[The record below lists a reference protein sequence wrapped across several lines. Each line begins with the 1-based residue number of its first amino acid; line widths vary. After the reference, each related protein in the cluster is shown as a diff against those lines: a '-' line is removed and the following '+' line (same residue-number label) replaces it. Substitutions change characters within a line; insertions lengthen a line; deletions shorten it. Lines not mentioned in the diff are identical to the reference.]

1 MAIKRWRVSA
11 ADEKS
16 VNLLKSELN
25 LSPLAARAL
34 AARGYSTPELA
45 SEFIEGS
52 RALESPMIL
61 KDIEKA
67 ADRINAA
74 IENEEKIAV
83 FGDYDVDGLTSTTLM
98 LGYLQSRGAEVMC
111 ALPERDSTG
120 YGLSKAAID
129 NFKKL
134 GASLIVTV
142 DNGVS
147 AHDEIAYAKSLGIDT
162 VVCDHHLPAET
173 LPDAY
178 AVVDPLRSD
187 DASSFKEL
195 AGVGVALKLAAAVEG
210 CAAEDLMDEFGY
222 LAAIGTVAD
231 IMPLVGENREIVK
244 RGLENLA
251 WCDSPGLR
259 ALCEAAGTDIEKLDA
274 QGVAFTLSPRL
285 NAAGRMGSAELALR
299 LLISDDIEEAEQLA
313 RELDSL
319 NRERQRAETEA
330 AKQIA
335 KKLDADPTQL
345 RRPVII
351 VSGEGL
357 HGGVIGIVC
366 SRLVERFG
374 KPVIIISTDNGSA
387 KGSGRGVGGFSLHAA
402 IASCADIL
410 QKYGGHEMAA
420 GFMLNTSD
428 VEEFKERIFD
438 YCRTA
443 EGTVELPDL
452 AVDAEAALGELTESA
467 VRELV
472 ALAPFGRGFEEPV
485 FAARGLTVDGVT
497 ALGERHSRVTL
508 ARGGETLS
516 GAWFSVKPGEL
527 PFKKGDI
534 VDAAFSVSIYE
545 SSQRSSVSV
554 RFRDIAPGGEHGMDF
569 DSLSA
574 YRALCAERE
583 LDEEQRELLALN
595 RETIAEVY
603 RACKKDGLDHA
614 DLRALTARFPS
625 LGLGA
630 ALAALDVLLEL
641 GLADM
646 KADGAGRYI
655 VRAIE
660 GAPKT
665 ELANSA
671 TYRALGRAPAVTA

>member
-11 ADEKS
+11 ADDRS
-16 VNLLKSELN
+16 VNLLKNELG
-25 LSPLAARAL
+25 LGPLAARAL

-45 SEFIEGS
+45 AELLEGS
-52 RALESPMIL
+52 RELERPTAL
-61 KDIEKA
+61 KDIERA
-67 ADRINAA
+67 AARINEAVDS
-74 IENEEKIAV
+74 EEIIAV

-111 ALPERDSTG
+111 ALPARDSTG
-120 YGLSKAAID
+120 YGLSRAAVD
-129 NFKKL
+129 NFKKR

-178 AVVDPLRSD
+178 AVVDPLRVD
-187 DASSFKEL
+187 DTSSFKEL
-195 AGVGVALKLAAAVEG
+195 AGVGVALKLAAAAEG

-244 RGLENLA
+244 RGLESLA

-299 LLISDDIEEAEQLA
+299 LLLSDDIEEAEELA
-313 RELDSL
+313 RELDAL

-330 AKQIA
+330 TKLIA
-335 KKLDADPTQL
+335 QKLDADPMLL

-428 VEEFKERIFD
+428 VEEFKKRIFD
-438 YCRTA
+438 YCRAA

-452 AVDAEAALGELTESA
+452 AVDAEAQLGELSESA
-467 VRELV
+467 VSELA

-485 FAARGLTVDGVT
+485 FAARGLAVDSIA

-516 GAWFSVKPGEL
+516 GAWFSVRPQEL
-527 PFKKGDI
+527 PFKKGDV

-545 SSQRSSVSV
+545 NAQRSSVSV
-554 RFRDIAPGGEHGMDF
+554 RFRDIVPGGANGMDF

-583 LDEEQRELLALN
+583 LGEEQRALLELD
-595 RETIAEVY
+595 RETVAEVY
-603 RACKKDGLDHA
+603 RACKKDGVDHA
-614 DLRALTARFPS
+614 DLRALSARFPS
-625 LGLGA
+625 LKLGA

-641 GLADM
+641 GLCDM
-646 KADGAGRYI
+646 RADGAGAYI

-665 ELANSA
+665 ELTNSE
-671 TYRALGRAPAVTA
+671 TYRALSKPAAVGA